1 MTLKIHIDFET
12 RSKIDLNKVGAWN
25 YARHPSTE
33 ILCVSWSVGNEVKL
47 AHPAFPKAYIPAK
60 NWPPVEL
67 FELIKNRENLIYAH
81 NAFFERVIWHF
92 ICHRKLE
99 WPPVKHRQWR
109 CTMAIASY
117 YALPRKLEQ
126 VALALGTHKK
136 DMDGNKV
143 MLKCS
148 SPNKE
153 GEWHEDPDDLKT
165 TFQYNIDDIHAEKG
179 IHDFLGDLPPF
190 EQEIW
195 LLDQKI
201 NSVGIPFDID
211 MAESAVKAVERAKA
225 QANIAL
231 FELTE
236 GMVETT
242 GAINTW
248 NAWTE
253 KMKYPMKGKSLAQD
267 LIDGYLH
274 NPKIPKIIKDA
285 IEIKKSASA
294 SSVSKYKK
302 ILELVDRL
310 DARVRDGLYYFG
322 AGTGRY
328 AGRGVQIQNFPKG
341 YSEGLK
347 GIWENDQ
354 PWMDE
359 ACDNIALGAFDLNQ
373 MLTGHSIFKQLRDA
387 TRGVIK
393 AKPGHEFLV
402 VDYSAIEAR
411 VVTWLADDQDAL
423 KVLKESC
430 IYCDLATTIY
440 GYLVEKATHP
450 SERQLGKQGILGCFG
465 PDTLVF
471 TKSGLKKIID
481 IKPTDLVW
489 DGENW
494 VSHEGVIFQGV
505 KETLTLGGVQATPD
519 HLIQTGDDKWVKFQ
533 ALKENMNYLKL
544 GVEKGNLAL
553 KALYTENGA
562 GLTAY
567 KFHVVVT
574 LKKYTLFHPIIFLR
588 GVLLDVIH
596 VLKKLL
602 LKPLRNIGNIQIYY
616 QMIHIGLDYLT
627 AFLVVS
633 KDAITKIRK
642 FIFTM
647 GLEVLKFLKNGA
659 KTEGLFSSIS
669 YHLKVGMTQLRN
681 LIGSMWIKATSPT
694 IYVSL
699 VGRKICQIRE
709 RLLTCRKKS
718 KCLSP
723 TYDILNSGP
732 KNRFLILTG
741 EGPLLAH
748 NCGYG
753 MGFIKFFITLQ
764 GYNIDIP
771 EDTCNVILGDEK
783 AKYLKQVIRSRVAIA
798 KADIDIQSNLLA
810 LAASLKIVRTYREK
824 YSKIVKFWYDT
835 EDAAKKAV
843 ANPGEVYTVGKI
855 SWSYDTHKDFL
866 SALLPSGRC
875 INYHKPRLDNEYTVQ
890 VTVKDKKGLDL
901 DLKYEKLKYLV
912 GDEVEKL
919 YSRAISK
926 GFTIDPNREPFI
938 RESSV
943 LSYLKPANGKSERTG
958 TYSGK
963 LVENLSQGVARDFM
977 CHSMLLADK
986 KGYNLIMTVHDEIVA
1001 EEKEGTKDLKEF
1013 EQLLC
1018 VLPEWGDG
1026 FPVGVEGFKA
1036 KRYRK

>member
-33 ILCVSWSVGNEVKL
+33 ILCISWSVGDKVVL

-67 FELIKNRENLIYAH
+67 FELVRNRENLIYAH

-92 ICHRKLE
+92 ICHRRLE

-126 VALALGTHKK
+126 VAIALGTRKK

-153 GEWHEDPDDLKT
+153 GEWHEDQDDLRT

-201 NSVGIPFDID
+201 NSVGIPFDIN

-225 QANIAL
+225 QANIAI

-294 SSVSKYKK
+294 SSVGKYKK

-341 YSEGLK
+341 YSDTLK
-347 GIWENDQ
+347 GVWENGQ

-393 AKPGHEFLV
+393 AKPGCEFLV

-450 SERQLGKQGILGCFG
+450 SERQLGKQGILGC
-465 PDTLVF
+465 
-471 TKSGLKKIID
+471 
-481 IKPTDLVW
+481 
-489 DGENW
+489 
-494 VSHEGVIFQGV
+494 
-505 KETLTLGGVQATPD
+505 
-519 HLIQTGDDKWVKFQ
+519 
-533 ALKENMNYLKL
+533 
-544 GVEKGNLAL
+544 
-553 KALYTENGA
+553 
-562 GLTAY
+562 
-567 KFHVVVT
+567 
-574 LKKYTLFHPIIFLR
+574 
-588 GVLLDVIH
+588 
-596 VLKKLL
+596 
-602 LKPLRNIGNIQIYY
+602 
-616 QMIHIGLDYLT
+616 
-627 AFLVVS
+627 
-633 KDAITKIRK
+633 
-642 FIFTM
+642 
-647 GLEVLKFLKNGA
+647 
-659 KTEGLFSSIS
+659 
-669 YHLKVGMTQLRN
+669 
-681 LIGSMWIKATSPT
+681 
-694 IYVSL
+694 
-699 VGRKICQIRE
+699 
-709 RLLTCRKKS
+709 
-718 KCLSP
+718 
-723 TYDILNSGP
+723 
-732 KNRFLILTG
+732 
-741 EGPLLAH
+741 
-748 NCGYG
+748 GYG

-798 KADIDIQSNLLA
+798 KAGIDIQSNLLA
-810 LAASLKIVRTYREK
+810 LAACLKIVRTYREK

-843 ANPGEVYTVGKI
+843 SNPGEVYTVGKI

-901 DLKYEKLKYLV
+901 DLKYEKLKYLA